1 MRLYKPAI
9 FEIAFWNL
17 MHIWYG
23 IIYNSAFPKSN
34 SNAKQILHA
43 VTICIG
49 KEWQIS
55 KIIQWIPFSI
65 YISTKKTRTELSW
78 KIAHVQV
85 ARVFIELDRLSIEV
99 KSIKSTYNYKPS
111 CCCCCFLFS
120 FLENHKPRYLMYE
133 LIYLNFLTSVYKLSG
148 QSFSILG
155 LGLSDIGHSINQG
168 NFWSCLYA
176 FFSFFFCENQKP
188 RYLVHE
194 LIYLN
199 FWFLRTNRVVKVS
212 SY

>member
-9 FEIAFWNL
+9 FEIALRNL

-23 IIYNSAFPKSN
+23 IIYNSAFPKPLYHKIN

-65 YISTKKTRTELSW
+65 YISTKKTWTELSW

-111 CCCCCFLFS
+111 CCCCWCYCCFLF
-120 FLENHKPRYLMYE
+120 
-133 LIYLNFLTSVYKLSG
+133 
-148 QSFSILG
+148 
-155 LGLSDIGHSINQG
+155 
-168 NFWSCLYA
+168 
-176 FFSFFFCENQKP
+176 FFRES
-188 RYLVHE
+188 
-194 LIYLN
+194 
-199 FWFLRTNRVVKVS
+199 
-212 SY
+212 